1 MAVLESVKERVGP
14 RERRAITSAVLPVL
28 VVGALLALLVPLSS
42 LGGVGAGLALTFA
55 VGLVVLAAVGVE
67 STAVTVLAIGI
78 ALSPLDNFR
87 PIGALAFASLSDLVL
102 LAGLLVLLPVLLRK
116 PLPSEWLFLASA
128 GALVVVGLVSSAGA
142 EESGASLNSLLRL
155 LVGALLLPVAFMVWR
170 PSRRV
175 VVGFALMY
183 VVGNVGNLVAAYTV
197 GESSWDGRRIGYS
210 THPNVMGL
218 CAMLGLA
225 LVPFLLRVLPRR
237 WSWLVLLLGGAC
249 AWSVWVSGSRAAL
262 LVAVAVA
269 VLFVALE
276 RRVEVALALFG
287 LSIPALWIVGNAL
300 TGGGSMQN
308 NVLGR
313 LLGGGTAAG
322 SDAEREYL
330 AKVAL
335 DAFTSHPVLGI
346 GLGDVMEAHNIYLQV
361 AAAVGIV
368 GTAVYLVLLASVA
381 LRAIT
386 LPGPYALL
394 ALPVLGYAMIGLMTT
409 ILWDRYVWA
418 VLALPFLVRL
428 GFLARTPRGRIA
440 TPAAWRHLG
449 LAAPADPAQLPL
461 DDA

>member
-14 RERRAITSAVLPVL
+14 RERRAIRAAVLPVL
-28 VVGALLALLVPLSS
+28 VVGVLLVVLVPLSS

-67 STAVTVLAIGI
+67 STAVAVLAIGI

-116 PLPSEWLFLASA
+116 PLPSEWLFLAAA
-128 GALVVVGLVSSAGA
+128 GGLVVVGLVSSAGA

-170 PSRRV
+170 PSRGV

-237 WSWLVLLLGGAC
+237 WSWLVLLLGVAC
-249 AWSVWVSGSRAAL
+249 AWNVWVSGSRAAL
-262 LVAVAVA
+262 VVAVAVA

-287 LSIPALWIVGNAL
+287 LAIPALWIVGNAL

-386 LPGPYALL
+386 LPGPSALL

-428 GFLARTPRGRIA
+428 GDG
-440 TPAAWRHLG
+440 
-449 LAAPADPAQLPL
+449 APEADPADTVPSTDQWET
-461 DDA
+461 A

>member
-14 RERRAITSAVLPVL
+14 RERRAIRAAVLPVL
-28 VVGALLALLVPLSS
+28 VVGVLLVVLVPLSS

-67 STAVTVLAIGI
+67 STAVAVLAIGI

-102 LAGLLVLLPVLLRK
+102 LAGLLVLLPVLLRR
-116 PLPSEWLFLASA
+116 PLPSEWLFLAAA
-128 GALVVVGLVSSAGA
+128 GGLVVVGLVSSAGA

-170 PSRRV
+170 PSRGV

-237 WSWLVLLLGGAC
+237 WSWLVLLLGAAC
-249 AWSVWVSGSRAAL
+249 AWNVWVSGSRAAL
-262 LVAVAVA
+262 VVAVAVA

-287 LSIPALWIVGNAL
+287 LAIPALWIVGNAL

-386 LPGPYALL
+386 LPGPSALL

-428 GFLARTPRGRIA
+428 GDG
-440 TPAAWRHLG
+440 
-449 LAAPADPAQLPL
+449 APEADPADTVPSTDQWET
-461 DDA
+461 A

>member
-14 RERRAITSAVLPVL
+14 RERRAIRAAVLPVL
-28 VVGALLALLVPLSS
+28 VVGVLLVVLVPLSS

-67 STAVTVLAIGI
+67 STAVAVLAIGI

-116 PLPSEWLFLASA
+116 PLPSEWLFLAAA
-128 GALVVVGLVSSAGA
+128 GGLVVVGLVSSAGA

-170 PSRRV
+170 PSRGV

-237 WSWLVLLLGGAC
+237 WSWLVLLLGAAC
-249 AWSVWVSGSRAAL
+249 AWNVWVSGSRAAL
-262 LVAVAVA
+262 VVAVAVA

-287 LSIPALWIVGNAL
+287 LAIPALWIVGNAL

-386 LPGPYALL
+386 LPGPSALL

-428 GFLARTPRGRIA
+428 GDG
-440 TPAAWRHLG
+440 
-449 LAAPADPAQLPL
+449 APEADPADTVPSTDQWET
-461 DDA
+461 A

>member
-428 GFLARTPRGRIA
+428 GQE
-440 TPAAWRHLG
+440 
-449 LAAPADPAQLPL
+449 APEPDPAETVPSTDQWET
-461 DDA
+461 A

>member
-14 RERRAITSAVLPVL
+14 RERRAIRAAVLPVL
-28 VVGALLALLVPLSS
+28 VVGVLLVVLVPLSS

-67 STAVTVLAIGI
+67 STAVAVLAIGI

-116 PLPSEWLFLASA
+116 PLPSEWLFLAA
-128 GALVVVGLVSSAGA
+128 AVGLVVVGLVSSAGA

-170 PSRRV
+170 PSRGV

-237 WSWLVLLLGGAC
+237 WSWLVLLLGAAC
-249 AWSVWVSGSRAAL
+249 AWNVWVSGSRAAL
-262 LVAVAVA
+262 VVAVAVA

-287 LSIPALWIVGNAL
+287 LAIPALWIVGNAL

-386 LPGPYALL
+386 LPGPSALL

-428 GFLARTPRGRIA
+428 GDG
-440 TPAAWRHLG
+440 
-449 LAAPADPAQLPL
+449 APEADPADTVPSTDQWET
-461 DDA
+461 A